1 MDKIYILVPSYNPD
15 EKIMSE
21 FLKELKDNFKNILIV
36 NDGSINKSYFEN
48 LANEGF
54 EILNNY
60 VNLGKGRA
68 LKNGINYLLNKDED
82 IEGIVTCDCDG
93 QHTIKDIKKIASK
106 ITSNKDELILGVRTF
121 SDKKKIPLRSR
132 LGNNITKGVF
142 KMFVGLHISD
152 TQTGLR
158 GMNRNLMTNFLDVY
172 GERYE
177 YETKVLIKCKVDNI
191 KITEVPIETI
201 YLNNNITSH
210 FNPVKDSIRIYKLF
224 TKYILASLSSFLIDL
239 IGFIIA
245 YIFTKNIIIS
255 TVISRFISSIW
266 NYNINANLVFKRMS
280 LRSIVLYYI
289 LVIIQLFTSALLVS
303 YGIKVLNIPL
313 ILLKIIVDLCLFI
326 INYYI
331 QKNIIFTKGLK

>member
-21 FLKELKDNFKNILIV
+21 FLKELKDNFMNILIV
-36 NDGSINKSYFEN
+36 NDGSINKSYFDNLEN
-48 LANEGF
+48 DGF
-54 EILNNY
+54 EILTNY

-106 ITSNKDELILGVRTF
+106 ISSNKDELILGVRRF
-121 SDKKKIPLRSR
+121 ADKKIPLRSR
-132 LGNNITKGVF
+132 FGNNITKGVF

-177 YETKVLIKCKVDNI
+177 YETKVLIKCKTDNI
-191 KITEVPIETI
+191 KITEIPIETI
-201 YLNNNITSH
+201 YINNNITSH

-245 YIFTKNIIIS
+245 YIFTNNIIIS
-255 TVISRFISSIW
+255 TIIARLISSIW

-280 LRSIVLYYI
+280 LRSIVLYYV
-289 LVIIQLFTSALLVS
+289 LVIIQMLTSALLVS
-303 YGIKVLNIPL
+303 YGIKFIKIPVV
-313 ILLKIIVDLCLFI
+313 LLKIIVDFTLFI
-326 INYYI
+326 INYFVE
-331 QKNIIFTKGLK
+331 KNIIFTKGLK